1 MSLPPVSNLVPFP
14 SSHRS
19 PLSSSG
25 RADFTT
31 ARGKILL
38 KTRPGHPVTAAYGI
52 ELIDAVRVSDFV
64 PEARFSV
71 ELRRDHLRQSLLCG
85 LLDPTYRTG
94 IAISVDP
101 VTGAVMDLTQ
111 EGGVIGYMRR
121 SCLAFSEPFRV
132 ELRLQRFGRN
142 ILTSVLVDGDCFLY
156 PSFVS
161 ESQEVFQAL
170 VGCDIDSGA
179 AVSYR
184 NASLWSGSSVAK
196 PKVA

>member
-1 MSLPPVSNLVPFP
+1 MPLPPVSNLVPFP
-14 SSHRS
+14 SSSRS
-19 PLSSSG
+19 P
-25 RADFTT
+25 RPAPEAADFST

-52 ELIDAVRVSDFV
+52 ELIDAIRLSEFQ

-94 IAISVDP
+94 IAVSVDP
-101 VTGAVMDLTQ
+101 VTGAVMDLAQ
-111 EGGVIGYMRR
+111 DGGVLGYMRR
-121 SCLAFSEPFRV
+121 SCLGFSEPVRV

-142 ILTSVLVDGDCFLY
+142 VLTSVFIDGDSFFY

-161 ESQEVFQAL
+161 ESHEVFQAL
-170 VGCDIDSGA
+170 VGSDVDSGA

-184 NASLWSGSSVAK
+184 HASLWSGMSAASS
-196 PKVA
+196 KVA